1 MNSLLEKQQRDYLK
15 ELEVLVSPATVERF
29 KYWPIETKL
38 YMYLHH
44 IQIETMNKYM
54 ELLSKHVS
62 KS

>member
-15 ELEVLVSPATVERF
+15 ELEVLVSPAIVERF
-29 KYWPIETKL
+29 KDWPTETKL

-44 IQIETMNKYM
+44 FQIEAMSKYM
-54 ELLSKHVS
+54 ELLSKQVS